1 MRRCFVVKFQ
11 VDVLVLEVYAH
22 ACAHSSGNAVGRCFE
37 IKAELFTGFGFF
49 YVGAVH
55 FEDQALHFLL
65 VVFDERVE
73 RVFKVADIALGFD
86 GALVDVEHFIA
97 LFVEFVG
104 DLIGDIL
111 EFAVA
116 LILYLGEVGFD
127 FLDFMGLL
135 ILEMEEVLFEGVE
148 LGLEV
153 EDGVDA
159 G

>member
-1 MRRCFVVKFQ
+1 
-11 VDVLVLEVYAH
+11 
-22 ACAHSSGNAVGRCFE
+22 
-37 IKAELFTGFGFF
+37 
-49 YVGAVH
+49 
-55 FEDQALHFLL
+55 
-65 VVFDERVE
+65 
-73 RVFKVADIALGFD
+73 
-86 GALVDVEHFIA
+86 
-97 LFVEFVG
+97 
-104 DLIGDIL
+104 LIGNIL

-116 LILYLGEVGFD
+116 LILYLGEVRFD

>member
-1 MRRCFVVKFQ
+1 MW
-11 VDVLVLEVYAH
+11 
-22 ACAHSSGNAVGRCFE
+22 
-37 IKAELFTGFGFF
+37 
-49 YVGAVH
+49 
-55 FEDQALHFLL
+55 
-65 VVFDERVE
+65 
-73 RVFKVADIALGFD
+73 
-86 GALVDVEHFIA
+86 
-97 LFVEFVG
+97 
-104 DLIGDIL
+104 DLIGNIL

-159 G
+159 RWVAFGLILSVWEMDLVEGLLEVGVVRF